1 MNFPLIF
8 QLLVISVVMSE
19 TPYQFNNEYTHFDI
33 HVYFTKDTPSEAV
46 AMDLQNKVKQK
57 FPSMPVF
64 PPQRNPVGPHP
75 IGMWEGHITTKSL
88 FRFLTIRFI
97 HLTLNLKP

>member
-1 MNFPLIF
+1 
-8 QLLVISVVMSE
+8 MSE

-97 HLTLNLKP
+97 HLILNLKP